1 VGLAPA
7 RMKEMAAKKNGNG
20 VKVAEAA
27 AAVGGETSGDQEVA
41 QHSDEGENGHDLDAS
56 GFLAESETAEDT
68 VESYLTEPEDVS
80 HEVVDE
86 GISHDGS
93 LEEHANAEDES
104 ELSITVSHETSSSP
118 LPEESSH
125 ELEHDPEAEAAH
137 IDDAPAETQH
147 DSDESGTPQP
157 ALVKEHHVQG
167 GTDIQDIVN
176 LLESIPTI
184 SVPTTRPLS
193 MDGILDNAPDI
204 PDEE

>member
-1 VGLAPA
+1 
-7 RMKEMAAKKNGNG
+7 MKEMAAKKNGNG

-27 AAVGGETSGDQEVA
+27 AAVGGETSGDQEVV

-56 GFLAESETAEDT
+56 GFLAEPEDT
-68 VESYLTEPEDVS
+68 VESYLTESEDVS

-93 LEEHANAEDES
+93 LEEHANAEDET
-104 ELSITVSHETSSSP
+104 EPSITVSHETSSSP

-157 ALVKEHHVQG
+157 ALVKEHHVPEVNHHVQG